1 MGRARVFFKARKKK
15 AYRELARVPVELPS
29 WGTRPIDGVV
39 RRNGVPCGPRPDT
52 RLNRRWDVSCGPRP
66 DTRLNR
72 RWDVSCGP
80 QLDSRLDRRSGVPCG
95 PQLDSQRGGGLNAG
109 EKKMT
114 LSKRVLL

>member
-1 MGRARVFFKARKKK
+1 MGRARVFFLKREK

-39 RRNGVPCGPRPDT
+39 RRNGVA
-52 RLNRRWDVSCGPRP
+52 CGPRP

-109 EKKMT
+109 KKDDV
-114 LSKRVLL
+114 K